1 MHILN
6 YQILI
11 LQLEMRKVNEEI
23 KAKSQ
28 QIASIEKQMADS
40 FLATQGK
47 IDKLENSLV
56 NIFGKFTEMID
67 TSGF

>member
-1 MHILN
+1 M
-6 YQILI
+6 
-11 LQLEMRKVNEEI
+11 NEEI

>member
-40 FLATQGK
+40 ILATQGK